1 MKNELPNYNKKVGGY
16 VVFNKD
22 GKTAIT
28 NDGTKG
34 GYFYGDSHQDPS
46 NGISAI
52 VDNDRPILVE
62 GNEVIINKKTVASE
76 KILTIKGTPKEI
88 LSTLNQMDGNG
99 VAIGDEEAEIL
110 SKYRTGGRIGE
121 PQNKEIERLKN
132 LPYSKFLLEVLD
144 SYKELNAEVG
154 VKGYHQNS
162 GEPIIGYFPNQYE
175 YMYRSDSTGKP
186 IRFFIDL
193 GNEKYIHPFDI
204 NPKFNPTEQKRIEQK
219 ADYFVKGGNENYEK
233 SIKELKDNNELDIVV
248 ETLKKALK
256 TFNIENQYDSSDIF
270 KSSGNSILESK
281 DEVKRRLKFDIY
293 YFRVNDSELK
303 SNIKNLDLERFKDE
317 YLAKYRTGGEI
328 PREKQMYLGKE
339 GGSNVSP
346 KGMFESAVQME
357 NEGIDSETI
366 RSITGWFRS
375 DLDGLWRYEISDNE
389 MEIICTFTD
398 KEINHLKTKNNYIQ
412 RHLKDVIKHEELF
425 KAYPRIK
432 YLKVLFVDSNNSD
445 VALLD
450 VSNEGVMFIIC
461 NLKYEREISDN
472 RGGTKELGE
481 REISDNRRSG
491 EERKAK
497 RYNTL
502 HFRKVITHELQH
514 AIQINEGLA
523 EGGNPN
529 IELKKLKTNSG
540 AIQSLTEKEQEY
552 IATQRYLNKAGEIE
566 AMSSD
571 VRIDYNDLQRRRN
584 KPYSEIAIDKKY
596 FSSDLETKI
605 KFVEGGRIPRE
616 KQIYL
621 GKEGGSNVSS
631 KGMFEEA
638 VDMENEGIDSE
649 TIRSITGWFRNPFD
663 KLWRF
668 EISDREAKINLSKI
682 VSTIKKVVSSKSEVT
697 LSLKDV
703 YTNNEL
709 SKAYGKSIE
718 ELPFMFYYDDEN
730 EGLGRLNIIP
740 LAGKVFIKLNVY
752 EFLRGNV
759 GEVESTV
766 AERGKLFISFTT
778 HELQHAIQI
787 REGLSA
793 GGSVEQE
800 YRKLLKEHKGV
811 SERKDRAENNR
822 KTREDVLLE
831 QARLNYLNHLGEIEA
846 SDSDVRKFFDKKT
859 RIEIPPYSLINF
871 NNEEVI
877 VVPEIKI
884 KFKEGGELIKRA
896 DGSYSRRGLWD
907 NIRYNVG
914 SGRKPTKQM
923 LEREFKIRDKYHLG
937 GDMSKHLAPNG
948 KPSNLTHEQW
958 HLVRTPEFKAWFGDW
973 ENNPETASKVVD
985 ENGEPL
991 VCYHGTEKEF
1001 TVFDLK
1007 KIGEWSGNLGH
1018 YGYGFYFSDDIKE
1031 AKGYGSKILNCF
1043 LNIKKPFLGTYYE
1056 FDLLKDNGFTG
1067 IDDKVALSIDFK
1079 DLHNKMKSIDMNAY
1093 NFMSIAEKNG
1103 LDNVWN
1109 LYLNSKES
1117 NEEGKVDLNDL
1128 YDILSFTDLAKENNS
1143 VPDFIVEYI
1152 ESIGIEPKLNMGYE
1166 NPQSLHWVT
1175 DLGNN
1180 SKEFTDFIKT
1190 LNYDGVI
1197 YGSECVALNSNQ
1209 IKLADGTNTT
1219 FNANNDDI
1227 RFAEGGSISNMT
1239 PSELKEFYDSPEGKK
1254 LDAQTYAEWK
1264 RLVNMTKSELEKFY
1278 NSVEGKEAGL
1288 TTSQAK
1294 EQGIDS
1300 GRESARWIIKMKDIP
1315 YKEWSSD
1322 MWRWAKKQISFIKR
1336 MTGMRGKLYNDKGE
1350 KTRKHTALL
1359 IWGHNPEEKFARG
1372 GGIGDEKIKLLEDI
1386 GVDRSLLKEDEKSEK
1401 VFLGNMRASN
1411 GDNLELYAEEI
1422 NLSYGSYKK
1431 FVRKITASNEKGNV
1445 VFSFWNKPDEI
1456 VILHLESS
1464 SSPYYHK
1471 LLKDK
1476 PSENILKE
1484 KLGYGTDLVNK
1495 LIDESKSL
1503 GKEKIIAD
1511 DVRSLNAEKY
1521 WERLGFVIEDD
1532 NVGERVLYLDNKKF
1546 KGGGDIKGY
1555 DNFKNPI
1562 LINGFISNKEI
1573 DGKEIFLITYNSGG
1587 QEGLNVHQTM
1597 NPLAM
1602 LDAVEKKTGL
1612 HTNTLQV
1619 FIYEH
1624 TENSN
1629 RIETEDELEFLKDN
1643 YTVIIVDRDS
1653 VEFYNGHNPE
1663 QKFAEGGGIGDEVE
1677 LELYQVRFDTDD
1689 DSEIKLVTTDFED
1702 AKYRYDSTTIG
1713 DFGDS
1718 EFNVSLEKKID
1729 KYKFIYE
1736 LDEDESIEDY
1746 PVEEYYDDSYYYE
1759 LTEEGE
1765 FENIENRVVTAF
1777 NSSSEDL
1784 LNDVENWAKNKFG
1797 NYKYNRIDVYSED
1810 DENEENEPIGSIQLR
1825 ISNHSQNEDNL
1836 PYGIDES
1843 LSVVIANKDATR
1855 GRFQQ
1860 NRPQRYFS
1868 GDDSFDYVI
1877 SEIENYIEDAKEQI
1891 QSKKF
1896 EKGGRLRKFKGGGE
1910 LSQKALAVET
1920 NDLTDF
1926 VRKYF
1931 IKDGRIDVAD
1941 AMQELFGNRRGK
1953 SIADEYRKRIG
1964 LHKKGGLTI
1973 SQLAHNLWEQH
1984 RDEVREGID
1993 DSDFRNAVEEV
2004 LISEYGVSSMI
2015 KSLMEKSEGN
2025 EQDRENEYW
2034 MNQFDEGDD
2043 EYYEDLSDGEVA
2055 DYFRDMEGFE
2065 SELAKGTEHE
2075 ITTDDIL
2082 NFLNTKLSKKHI

>member
-1 MKNELPNYNKKVGGY
+1 MKKAIETNNGLNGGLL
-16 VVFNKD
+16 K
-22 GKTAIT
+22 GKAHY
-28 NDGTKG
+28 D
-34 GYFYGDSHQDPS
+34 S
-46 NGISAI
+46 NGNSLGGIKA
-52 VDNDRPILVE
+52 VVTDQGGKPIEVE

-76 KILTIKGTPKEI
+76 KVLTVKGTPKEI

-110 SKYRTGGRIGE
+110 AKYRTGGKIGGS
-121 PQNKEIERLKN
+121 QNKEIERLKN

-154 VKGYHQNS
+154 VKGYNQNS

-204 NPKFNPTEQKRIEQK
+204 NPKFNASEQKRIEQK
-219 ADYFVKGGNENYEK
+219 ADYFIKDGNENYEK

-281 DEVKRRLKFDIY
+281 DENKRRMKFDIY

-303 SNIKNLDLERFKDE
+303 TNIKNLDLERFKDE
-317 YLAKYRTGGEI
+317 YLAKYRTGGSI
-328 PREKQMYLGKE
+328 PREKQIYLGKE

-346 KGMFESAVQME
+346 KGMFESAVQ
-357 NEGIDSETI
+357 
-366 RSITGWFRS
+366 
-375 DLDGLWRYEISDNE
+375 
-389 MEIICTFTD
+389 
-398 KEINHLKTKNNYIQ
+398 
-412 RHLKDVIKHEELF
+412 
-425 KAYPRIK
+425 
-432 YLKVLFVDSNNSD
+432 
-445 VALLD
+445 
-450 VSNEGVMFIIC
+450 
-461 NLKYEREISDN
+461 
-472 RGGTKELGE
+472 
-481 REISDNRRSG
+481 
-491 EERKAK
+491 
-497 RYNTL
+497 
-502 HFRKVITHELQH
+502 
-514 AIQINEGLA
+514 
-523 EGGNPN
+523 
-529 IELKKLKTNSG
+529 
-540 AIQSLTEKEQEY
+540 
-552 IATQRYLNKAGEIE
+552 
-566 AMSSD
+566 
-571 VRIDYNDLQRRRN
+571 
-584 KPYSEIAIDKKY
+584 
-596 FSSDLETKI
+596 
-605 KFVEGGRIPRE
+605 
-616 KQIYL
+616 
-621 GKEGGSNVSS
+621 
-631 KGMFEEA
+631 
-638 VDMENEGIDSE
+638 MENEGIDSE

-846 SDSDVRKFFDKKT
+846 NDSDVRKFFDKKT

-884 KFKEGGELIKRA
+884 NFREGGELIKRA
-896 DGSYSRRGLWD
+896 DGSFSRRGLWD
-907 NIRYNVG
+907 NIRDNVG

-923 LEREFKIRDKYHLG
+923 LEQEAKIKEKYHLG
-937 GDMSKHLAPNG
+937 GDMTKHLAPNG
-948 KPSNLTHEQW
+948 KPSNLTHEQY
-958 HLVRTPEFKAWFGDW
+958 HLVRKPEFKAWFGDW
-973 ENNPETASKVVD
+973 ENDPENSSKVVD
-985 ENGEPL
+985 KNGEPL
-991 VCYHGTEKEF
+991 ILFQGQAYSKYPKGNYIFDKDNQGIFF
-1001 TVFDLK
+1001 TSSK
-1007 KIGEWSGNLGH
+1007 KIANTYGNIIQVFVNARNLKDIRNY
-1018 YGYGFYFSDDIKE
+1018 YGYDNKKISEDKRNVSRWTSKYKFSELINYVNSDENVVDFYEGIIDKYGDKITINTSREDIV
-1031 AKGYGSKILNCF
+1031 
-1043 LNIKKPFLGTYYE
+1043 
-1056 FDLLKDNGFTG
+1056 LKD
-1067 IDDKVALSIDFK
+1067 KKALK
-1079 DLHNKMKSIDMNAY
+1079 
-1093 NFMSIAEKNG
+1093 
-1103 LDNVWN
+1103 
-1109 LYLNSKES
+1109 
-1117 NEEGKVDLNDL
+1117 
-1128 YDILSFTDLAKENNS
+1128 
-1143 VPDFIVEYI
+1143 DFIVPMSPEGFKYVNHTYKSAI
-1152 ESIGIEPKLNMGYE
+1152 
-1166 NPQSLHWVT
+1166 W
-1175 DLGNN
+1175 DLVAKYVRA
-1180 SKEFTDFIKT
+1180 S
-1190 LNYDGVI
+1190 NYDGIICTDEDNNGEDRADTFIV
-1197 YGSECVALNSNQ
+1197 YNSNQ
-1209 IKLADGTNTT
+1209 VKLADGTNTT
-1219 FNANNDDI
+1219 FDENNDDI
-1227 RFAEGGSISNMT
+1227 RFAEGGSISRMT
-1239 PSELKEFYDSPEGKK
+1239 PSELKAFYASPEGKK
-1254 LDAQTYAEWK
+1254 LDAQTYSEWK

-1278 NSVEGKEAGL
+1278 NSVEGKKAGL

-1300 GRESARWIIKMKDIP
+1300 GRESARWVLKMKDIP

-1322 MWRWAKKQISFIKR
+1322 MWRWAKKQIGFIKR

-1359 IWGHNPEEKFARG
+1359 IWGHNPEQ
-1372 GGIGDEKIKLLEDI
+1372 
-1386 GVDRSLLKEDEKSEK
+1386 
-1401 VFLGNMRASN
+1401 
-1411 GDNLELYAEEI
+1411 
-1422 NLSYGSYKK
+1422 
-1431 FVRKITASNEKGNV
+1431 
-1445 VFSFWNKPDEI
+1445 
-1456 VILHLESS
+1456 
-1464 SSPYYHK
+1464 
-1471 LLKDK
+1471 
-1476 PSENILKE
+1476 
-1484 KLGYGTDLVNK
+1484 
-1495 LIDESKSL
+1495 
-1503 GKEKIIAD
+1503 
-1511 DVRSLNAEKY
+1511 
-1521 WERLGFVIEDD
+1521 
-1532 NVGERVLYLDNKKF
+1532 KF
-1546 KGGGDIKGY
+1546 KGGGDVKGY

-1653 VEFYNGHNPE
+1653 VEFYNGDNPE
-1663 QKFAEGGGIGDEVE
+1663 EKFAGGGAVGDEVE

-1718 EFNVSLEKKID
+1718 EFSVSLEKKID

-1746 PVEEYYDDSYYYE
+1746 PIEEYYDDSYYYE

-1765 FENIENRVVTAF
+1765 FDNIENRVVESYNYTS
-1777 NSSSEDL
+1777 NDL

-1810 DENEENEPIGSIQLR
+1810 DTNEENDSIGSIQLR
-1825 ISNHSQNEDNL
+1825 IADHSQNESNL
-1836 PYGIDES
+1836 PYGIDRS

-1860 NRPQRYFS
+1860 NRPQIYFD
-1868 GDDSFDYVI
+1868 GNDSFDYVI
-1877 SEIENYIEDAKEQI
+1877 SEIENYIEDAKEYI

-1896 EKGGRLRKFKGGGE
+1896 EKGGRLKRFKGGGE
-1910 LSQKALAVET
+1910 LSKKALAVET
-1920 NDLTDF
+1920 NDLKDF

-1931 IKDGRIDVAD
+1931 IGDGRIDVSD
-1941 AMQELFGNRRGK
+1941 AMQELFGNKRGK
-1953 SIADEYRKRIG
+1953 SIAGEYRKRIG

-1973 SQLAHNLWEQH
+1973 SQLAHNLWEEHQ
-1984 RDEVREGID
+1984 DEVRGDIN
-1993 DSDFRNAVEEV
+1993 DSDFRGAVEDV

-2015 KSLMEKSEGN
+2015 KSLMEKSEGG
-2025 EQDRENEYW
+2025 EQDKESEFW

-2043 EYYEDLSDGEVA
+2043 EYYEDLSDEEVA
-2055 DYFRDMEGFE
+2055 DYFKDMEGFE
-2065 SELAKGTEHE
+2065 RELAKGTEHE
-2075 ITTDDIL
+2075 MEHLDTLKKVAEGKLTPEEGVVQTSLTHIKENPNYYEDLAKMEKENEESIPDLIEGLKVLADSLEGAEKKEIEDVIEGLEILLESDDTEVMETKGYFKQKSDNTSFETVKIINDYFNEWNNVKTDKDINYFKKINPPFFGTYNSVSIIEQIEIFEKIGVPFYANEVLRNTFKKEIKKILLDKLSEKFEQGGEILWATKIGEPDWNEQLITENSSQIENAKKWAVENGFDRIRVSTIDNSKPDFTKGFKKYAEGGEFRMATGGKIVFKPITTPL
-2082 NFLNTKLSKKHI
+2082 